1 MKQFLYYTVAIIMMS
16 AMIAVLIEETKRHE
30 SYVEKLNKEKSNSE
44 YTVIIDSVYTT
55 NPEYKITQEDID
67 DAILEMMED
76 AKYNEN

>member
-1 MKQFLYYTVAIIMMS
+1 
-16 AMIAVLIEETKRHE
+16 
-30 SYVEKLNKEKSNSE
+30 
-44 YTVIIDSVYTT
+44 VIIDSVYTT

>member
-1 MKQFLYYTVAIIMMS
+1 MRDFLYYTSAAIIIG
-16 AMIAVLIEETKRHE
+16 AMLVVLTEEPKNNK
-30 SYVEKLNKEKSNSE
+30 SCVEKLNKEKSNSE
-44 YTVIIDSVYTT
+44 YTVIVDSVYTT

>member
-1 MKQFLYYTVAIIMMS
+1 MRDFLYYTSAAIIIG
-16 AMIAVLIEETKRHE
+16 AMLVVLTEEPKRHE
-30 SYVEKLNKEKSNSE
+30 SCVEKLNKKKSNSE